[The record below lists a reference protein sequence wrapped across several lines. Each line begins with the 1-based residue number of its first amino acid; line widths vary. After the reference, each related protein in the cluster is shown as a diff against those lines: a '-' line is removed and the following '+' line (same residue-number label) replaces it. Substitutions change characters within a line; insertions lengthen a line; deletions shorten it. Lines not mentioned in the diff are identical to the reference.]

1 MSQALAAVA
10 ALNYTA
16 LTRIDFDKPYQPGDV
31 LTLTQEQAKP
41 LIDIGAIELVD
52 GGTQVLGAVDASDLG
67 DGVQQL
73 VEMNALLEGE
83 KNTALQQLEQ
93 AQQAHSELSAAYTA
107 LQAEHHA
114 LSEAHAE
121 MLSTHAAVVQ
131 ERDALQATHAEAPAA
146 AKATAGGKSGS
157 KG

>member
-1 MSQALAAVA
+1 MAQALAAVA
-10 ALNYTA
+10 VLNYTA
-16 LTRIDFDKPYQPGDV
+16 LTRIDFDKHYQPGEV
-31 LTLTQEQAKP
+31 LTLTHEQAKP
-41 LIDIGAIELVD
+41 LIDIGAIKRAD
-52 GGTQVLGAVDASDLG
+52 DSTQVLGAVDASDLG

-73 VEMNALLEGE
+73 VEMNAQLEGE

-93 AQQAHSELSAAYTA
+93 AQQAHTELSAAYTA
-107 LQAEHHA
+107 LQTEHHA

-121 MLSTHAAVVQ
+121 LQSTHAAVVQ

-146 AKATAGGKSGS
+146 TKGTAGGKSGS